1 MKPWQKIDKKFVQ
14 EADHVEKAYNA
25 VMVAKREDKA
35 YSDDEWAKIEKQQTA
50 ILNGQWLDSWREYL
64 QEQTVSKAE
73 VALAFAEKLSQ
84 KQNEVGVQMYPTV
97 SLNYRKDVLRDAIN
111 NS

>member
-50 ILNGQWLDSWREYL
+50 NLNGPRLASGREEL
-64 QEQTVSKAE
+64 PDQTGSNADG
-73 VALAFAEKLSQ
+73 ARAISEKLSQ